1 MFNEISLPFG
11 LHLREL
17 QPQDQTFVESLFFST
32 REYFYQMPMAKSQ
45 VDLLIRQQF
54 ILQQASYVKAFPAAK
69 TLVIQL
75 FSESVGKLMLNNS
88 SDSLHIIDIAFMPSA
103 RGRGY
108 GTAIL
113 RSLKNR
119 ANQLGL
125 PVRLAV
131 DQQNSRAKKLYLSLG
146 FTLIESSSTHDTL
159 LW

>member
-17 QPQDQTFVESLFFST
+17 QPQDQIFVESLFFST
-32 REYFYQMPMAKSQ
+32 REYFYQMPVAKSQ
-45 VDLLIRQQF
+45 ADMLIRQQF

-69 TLVIQL
+69 TLIVQL
-75 FSESVGKLMLNNS
+75 FSEPIGKIILNNS
-88 SDSLHIIDIAFMPSA
+88 SDSLHIIDIAFIQSS
-103 RGRGY
+103 RGKGY

-113 RSLKNR
+113 CGLKNL
-119 ANQLGL
+119 ANEMGL

-131 DQQNSRAKKLYLSLG
+131 DQQNDRAKKLYLSLG
-146 FTLIESSSTHDTL
+146 FALIESSSTHDTL

>member
-17 QPQDQTFVESLFFST
+17 QPQDQLFTEVLFAST

-45 VDLLIRQQF
+45 VDMLVKQQF
-54 ILQQASYVKAFPAAK
+54 ILQQASYAKNFPSAQ
-69 TLVIQL
+69 TFIIQL
-75 FSESVGKLMLNNS
+75 FSEPVGKVILNNF
-88 SDSLHIIDIAFMPSA
+88 SDSLHIIDIAFVPSV
-103 RGRGY
+103 RGKGY

-113 RSLKNR
+113 RALKR
-119 ANQLGL
+119 LADDMGS

-131 DQQNSRAKKLYLSLG
+131 DQQNTRAKKLYLSLG
-146 FTLIESSSTHDTL
+146 FALIESSGTHDTL